1 MRFLPLLLAGCLM
14 VVSSSY
20 ACVTVNPGTG
30 TYTIDKSGCVDHGG
44 GKTHKPA
51 KSPSKDKAPQKK

>member
-14 VVSSSY
+14 AVSSSY
-20 ACVTVNPGTG
+20 ACVTVNPSTG

-44 GKTHKPA
+44 KTQKPS
-51 KSPSKDKAPQKK
+51 KPSKDKAPKKK